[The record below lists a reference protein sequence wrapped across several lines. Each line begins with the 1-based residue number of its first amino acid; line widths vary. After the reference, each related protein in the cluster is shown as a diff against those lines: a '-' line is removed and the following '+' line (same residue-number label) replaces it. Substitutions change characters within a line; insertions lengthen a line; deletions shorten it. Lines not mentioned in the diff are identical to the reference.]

1 MKSTKSAGRYAK
13 ALLELALDQKKI
25 EVIESNMQQILTVAE
40 EAHDFQVFLNSPL
53 IKVDK
58 KIEVIKSI
66 FGNFDAL
73 SISFLELVSNNG
85 RESYITEIAHS
96 FLNKLKEHRLRD
108 GAYTWGLFEDTS
120 KSGRFI
126 EYFMVESWLEH
137 LRQHE
142 RVTHADAEVQATARS
157 YHRGPD
163 RPKVD
168 HYIAANLA
176 KWGQK

>member
-13 ALLELALDQKKI
+13 ALLELALDQNKI

-73 SISFLELVSNNG
+73 SISFLELVANNG

-96 FLNKLKEHRLRD
+96 FLNQLKEHRGIVPVTIISAKKLD
-108 GAYTWGLFEDTS
+108 AKTKEQITS
-120 KSGRFI
+120 KISASIQGTLEITENVDESLIGGFI
-126 EYFMVESWLEH
+126 VRMGDH
-137 LRQHE
+137 QI
-142 RVTHADAEVQATARS
+142 DASVSNQLNRLKQELV
-157 YHRGPD
+157 
-163 RPKVD
+163 K
-168 HYIAANLA
+168 
-176 KWGQK
+176 

>member
-13 ALLELALDQKKI
+13 ALLELALDQNKI

-73 SISFLELVSNNG
+73 SISFLELVEQQ
-85 RESYITEIAHS
+85 RIVHKTALLFFS
-96 FLNKLKEHRLRD
+96 FFKIHRYLKDLLVMWMRLPMPIR
-108 GAYTWGLFEDTS
+108 
-120 KSGRFI
+120 I
-126 EYFMVESWLEH
+126 C
-137 LRQHE
+137 
-142 RVTHADAEVQATARS
+142 
-157 YHRGPD
+157 
-163 RPKVD
+163 
-168 HYIAANLA
+168 
-176 KWGQK
+176 

>member
-73 SISFLELVSNNG
+73 SISFLELVANNG

-96 FLNKLKEHRLRD
+96 FLNQLKEHRGIVPVTIISAKKLD
-108 GAYTWGLFEDTS
+108 AKTKEQITS
-120 KSGRFI
+120 KISASIQGTLEITENVDESLIGGFI
-126 EYFMVESWLEH
+126 VRMGDH
-137 LRQHE
+137 QI
-142 RVTHADAEVQATARS
+142 DASVSNQLNRLKQELV
-157 YHRGPD
+157 
-163 RPKVD
+163 K
-168 HYIAANLA
+168 
-176 KWGQK
+176 

>member
-96 FLNKLKEHRLRD
+96 FLNQLKEHRGIVPVTIISAQKLD
-108 GAYTWGLFEDTS
+108 AKTKEQITS
-120 KSGRFI
+120 KISASIQGTLEITENVDESLIGGFI
-126 EYFMVESWLEH
+126 VRMGDH
-137 LRQHE
+137 QI
-142 RVTHADAEVQATARS
+142 DASVSNQLNRLKQELV
-157 YHRGPD
+157 
-163 RPKVD
+163 K
-168 HYIAANLA
+168 
-176 KWGQK
+176 

>member
-13 ALLELALDQKKI
+13 ALLELALDQNKI

-73 SISFLELVSNNG
+73 SISFLELVANNG

-96 FLNKLKEHRLRD
+96 FLNQLKEHRGIVPVTIISAQKLD
-108 GAYTWGLFEDTS
+108 GKKKEQITS
-120 KSGRFI
+120 KISASIQGTLEITENVDESLIGGFI
-126 EYFMVESWLEH
+126 VRMGDH
-137 LRQHE
+137 QI
-142 RVTHADAEVQATARS
+142 DASVSNQLNRLKQELV
-157 YHRGPD
+157 
-163 RPKVD
+163 K
-168 HYIAANLA
+168 
-176 KWGQK
+176 

>member
-13 ALLELALDQKKI
+13 ALLELALDQNKI

-73 SISFLELVSNNG
+73 SISFLELVANNG

-96 FLNKLKEHRLRD
+96 FLNQLKEHRGIVPVTIISAQKLD
-108 GAYTWGLFEDTS
+108 AKTKEQITS
-120 KSGRFI
+120 KISASIQGTLEITENVDESLIGGFI
-126 EYFMVESWLEH
+126 VRMGDH
-137 LRQHE
+137 QI
-142 RVTHADAEVQATARS
+142 DASVSNQLNRLKQELV
-157 YHRGPD
+157 
-163 RPKVD
+163 K
-168 HYIAANLA
+168 
-176 KWGQK
+176 

>member
-13 ALLELALDQKKI
+13 ALLELALDLKKI

-73 SISFLELVSNNG
+73 SISFLELVANNG

-96 FLNKLKEHRLRD
+96 FLNQLKEHRGIVPVTIISAQKLD
-108 GAYTWGLFEDTS
+108 AKTKEQITS
-120 KSGRFI
+120 KISASIQGTLEITENVDESLIGGFI
-126 EYFMVESWLEH
+126 VRMGDH
-137 LRQHE
+137 QI
-142 RVTHADAEVQATARS
+142 DASVSNQLNRLKQELV
-157 YHRGPD
+157 
-163 RPKVD
+163 K
-168 HYIAANLA
+168 
-176 KWGQK
+176 